1 MKNISIVIPV
11 HNEEEIIEGEVKGI
25 LTSLAKELPALDYEI
40 LLVENGSKDRTKQI
54 AEKLSSEVPRI
65 KIISLP
71 LPSYG
76 GALKTG
82 ILRSQ
87 GDVVVIF
94 NIDFW
99 DIVFIKK
106 ALNIHEKWDL
116 VVGSKNALGAEDLR
130 LVTRRLLTKFF
141 NVFLRVFFGFRG
153 TDTHGMKVMR
163 RDKVSSIAERCR
175 PNKMLFDTE
184 LVLRAQHKGLI
195 IKEIPVVCEE
205 KRPSTLI
212 PSSPIKII
220 KTGFKVLKDLTII
233 FFSLYLGT
241 ARQRMAWG
249 ALFFSIAFVF
259 FFSWPTLTTKPAV
272 WYDEGINIELARNF
286 AEFGKLDLI
295 TEPLQFTGQ
304 GSLIGSTGYP
314 VTIPLAIFFKIFGFG
329 FAQAR
334 AYMLL
339 WMTAALISIFWFV
352 KKICGEAEA
361 AMALLLV
368 VSFASFYGNGRSVMG
383 EIPGLIFMILSLG
396 WFISKKSLMVSGIFL
411 GLAVVSKPSVFISLI
426 PAWII
431 FLAWNKKDFLV
442 KVTKLGIGS
451 FLPFLVWIFIYF
463 NQVFSLDIWEKLQ
476 DHLSNPYKEA
486 GISSWSN
493 IKNNL
498 VGFFYTPTLVY
509 FLFFMILIVLAVFFD
524 RDFYRRNRFLFMVSG
539 WYSLSAFLF
548 FLKSLGY
555 LRYLIA
561 VELLILM
568 LLPAS
573 LIKIAEYI
581 KKPKLP
587 VVWVPITLLV
597 LVVFQF
603 GYLFTRAKLF
613 YSDSP
618 EKTIKYIENNFPNH
632 SIGVINIPPVAALVP
647 PEKRYQTISSYGL
660 MGVGLNP
667 LSLEKDKL
675 PGIIVLED
683 VATLEDDYKI
693 ILSKFYKQV
702 NIPGNKDVVYYKL

>member
-220 KTGFKVLKDLTII
+220 KTGIKVIKDLTII
-233 FFSLYLGT
+233 FISLYLGK
-241 ARQRMAWG
+241 ARQRMA
-249 ALFFSIAFVF
+249 
-259 FFSWPTLTTKPAV
+259 
-272 WYDEGINIELARNF
+272 
-286 AEFGKLDLI
+286 
-295 TEPLQFTGQ
+295 
-304 GSLIGSTGYP
+304 
-314 VTIPLAIFFKIFGFG
+314 
-329 FAQAR
+329 
-334 AYMLL
+334 
-339 WMTAALISIFWFV
+339 
-352 KKICGEAEA
+352 
-361 AMALLLV
+361 
-368 VSFASFYGNGRSVMG
+368 RS
-383 EIPGLIFMILSLG
+383 
-396 WFISKKSLMVSGIFL
+396 
-411 GLAVVSKPSVFISLI
+411 
-426 PAWII
+426 
-431 FLAWNKKDFLV
+431 
-442 KVTKLGIGS
+442 
-451 FLPFLVWIFIYF
+451 
-463 NQVFSLDIWEKLQ
+463 
-476 DHLSNPYKEA
+476 
-486 GISSWSN
+486 
-493 IKNNL
+493 
-498 VGFFYTPTLVY
+498 
-509 FLFFMILIVLAVFFD
+509 
-524 RDFYRRNRFLFMVSG
+524 
-539 WYSLSAFLF
+539 
-548 FLKSLGY
+548 
-555 LRYLIA
+555 
-561 VELLILM
+561 
-568 LLPAS
+568 
-573 LIKIAEYI
+573 
-581 KKPKLP
+581 
-587 VVWVPITLLV
+587 
-597 LVVFQF
+597 
-603 GYLFTRAKLF
+603 
-613 YSDSP
+613 
-618 EKTIKYIENNFPNH
+618 
-632 SIGVINIPPVAALVP
+632 
-647 PEKRYQTISSYGL
+647 
-660 MGVGLNP
+660 
-667 LSLEKDKL
+667 
-675 PGIIVLED
+675 
-683 VATLEDDYKI
+683 
-693 ILSKFYKQV
+693 
-702 NIPGNKDVVYYKL
+702 